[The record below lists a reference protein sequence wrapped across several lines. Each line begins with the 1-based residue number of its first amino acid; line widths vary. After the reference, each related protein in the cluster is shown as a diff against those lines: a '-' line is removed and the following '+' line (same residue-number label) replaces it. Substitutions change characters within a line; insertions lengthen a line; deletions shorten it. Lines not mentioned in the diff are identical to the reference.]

1 MSDELKPCPSC
12 PDGNEWDSDGPTG
25 RVCKTCKGFA
35 FVKPNGAPLT
45 EEQQADLKTLLE
57 KYKSLF
63 DGTLGNWKG
72 EDYNIELRPDAMPY
86 HAQAFPIPK
95 VHEQTL

>member
-1 MSDELKPCPSC
+1 MECIKRILDAKYEPANL
-12 PDGNEWDSDGPTG
+12 NEIANNCTH
-25 RVCKTCKGFA
+25 
-35 FVKPNGAPLT
+35 LM
-45 EEQQADLKTLLE
+45 EEQQVDLKTLLE

-63 DGTLGNWKG
+63 NGTLGNWKG
-72 EDYNIELRPDAMPY
+72 KDYNIELCQDAMPY

>member
-1 MSDELKPCPSC
+1 VEHIKRILDAKYEPANLDEIAANCTHLMEK
-12 PDGNEWDSDGPTG
+12 
-25 RVCKTCKGFA
+25 
-35 FVKPNGAPLT
+35 
-45 EEQQADLKTLLE
+45 QQADLKTLLE

-72 EDYNIELRPDAMPY
+72 EDYNIELCQDATPY

-95 VHEQTL
+95 VHEHTL